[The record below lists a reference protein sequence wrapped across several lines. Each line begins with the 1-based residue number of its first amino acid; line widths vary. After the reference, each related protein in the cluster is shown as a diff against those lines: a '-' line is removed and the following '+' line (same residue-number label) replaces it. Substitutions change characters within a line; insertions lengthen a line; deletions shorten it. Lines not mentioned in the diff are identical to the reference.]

1 MSAATPTPRHSAD
14 VDAAGVV
21 ATAPANPAAAT
32 FVSPFAGERVTF
44 LRMLKSEWL
53 KLWTLRSTWWTLALT
68 VVLMAGLALLF
79 SAVIQIMIDNPGG
92 GGFGADSDAA
102 AAGAAPDLSGVA
114 VLVVVIGYQLAQLT
128 VAILGVLAISN
139 EYGSGMIRA
148 TFSAAPRRLRT
159 LWAKLIVLT
168 VTTVI
173 VAVIGLALAWLVSY
187 PILNNHG
194 LTVDFG
200 DSSQVRAIL
209 GTVLYLIMVAWL
221 ALGVGTILRHTAG
234 GISAVI
240 GALMVLPMIFGL
252 IVAVAP
258 TVEWVGYINRA
269 LPSTA
274 GEQLILGDAMAGF
287 AGGPTG
293 GGAMMGGVANLEPW
307 VGFAVLAAYAVV
319 ALVVGAFV
327 IKRRDA

>member
-1 MSAATPTPRHSAD
+1 MSAATPTASR
-14 VDAAGVV
+14 
-21 ATAPANPAAAT
+21 PAAAGDPH
-32 FVSPFAGERVTF
+32 FVSPFADEKVNF
-44 LRMLKSEWL
+44 LRMLKAEWL
-53 KLWTLRSTWWTLALT
+53 KLWTLRSTWWTLTLT

-79 SAVIQIMIDNPGG
+79 SAVIQIMINNPGG
-92 GGFGADSDAA
+92 GFGPENGDAV
-102 AAGAAPDLSGVA
+102 AAGPDLSSVA

-128 VAILGVLAISN
+128 IAILGVLVMSN

-148 TFSAAPRRLRT
+148 TFSASPRRLRP

-168 VTTVI
+168 VTTVL
-173 VAVIGLALAWLVSY
+173 VAVVGLALAWAVSY

-200 DSSQVRAIL
+200 DASQVRAIL

-240 GALMVLPMIFGL
+240 GALMVLPLIFGL

-258 TVEWVGYINRA
+258 TVRWVGYINRA

-274 GEQLILGDAMAGF
+274 GEQLILGDAMVGFGPAG
-287 AGGPTG
+287 G
-293 GGAMMGGVANLEPW
+293 GGAMASGGVAMLDPW
-307 VGFAVLAAYAVV
+307 VGFAVLAIYAVV

>member
-1 MSAATPTPRHSAD
+1 
-14 VDAAGVV
+14 
-21 ATAPANPAAAT
+21 
-32 FVSPFAGERVTF
+32 
-44 LRMLKSEWL
+44 
-53 KLWTLRSTWWTLALT
+53 
-68 VVLMAGLALLF
+68 MAGLALLF
-79 SAVIQIMIDNPGG
+79 SAVIQIMIDNPAE
-92 GGFGADSDAA
+92 FGNGDASA
-102 AAGAAPDLSGVA
+102 AAGATPDLSGVA
-114 VLVVVIGYQLAQLT
+114 VLVVVIGYNLAQLT

-168 VTTVI
+168 VTTVL
-173 VAVIGLALAWLVSY
+173 VAVVGLALAWLVSY

-200 DSSQVRAIL
+200 DSAQVRAII

-240 GALMVLPMIFGL
+240 AALMVLPMIFGL

-258 TVEWVGYINRA
+258 TVRWVGYINRA

-293 GGAMMGGVANLEPW
+293 GGAMTGGVEMLAPW
-307 VGFAVLAAYAVV
+307 TGFAVLATYAVV
-319 ALVVGAFV
+319 ALVVGAVV